1 MKFPRHVSG
10 VDLANGLGRLGYQ
23 ISHQTGSHMRL
34 TTQRGG
40 EHHLPIP
47 AYEALRA
54 SPLSAILGDVAEDPQ
69 LSRQQLLGQL
79 FR

>member
-1 MKFPRHVSG
+1 MKLPRRVSG
-10 VDLANGLGRLGYQ
+10 VDRANALGRLGYQ

-40 EHHLPIP
+40 EQYLPIP
-47 AYEALRA
+47 AHEALRA
-54 SPLSAILGDVAEDPQ
+54 GPLSAILGDVAEDHQ